1 MPISRQA
8 RITLGRGMGYTQTEI
23 GKMMK
28 MDGERSLG
36 RTTII
41 KECRSIDDLVPK
53 YDQINHDKELLDT
66 FLDLM
71 LGEESDGEMLVW
83 LNQYIERKWVEK
95 YGVFGGPK
103 AKWIQEQQDD
113 IEDIAY

>member
-1 MPISRQA
+1 MPISRRA
-8 RITLGRGMGYTQTEI
+8 RIMLGRGMGYTQTEI

-28 MDGERSLG
+28 MGGEKTLG

-41 KECRSIDDLVPK
+41 KECRSIDDRVPE

-71 LGEESDGEMLVW
+71 LGEEPDENLLFFLGYYLEK
-83 LNQYIERKWVEK
+83 KWTDV
-95 YGVFGGPK
+95 YGIFGGPRTK
-103 AKWIQEQQDD
+103 LLQEQQGD